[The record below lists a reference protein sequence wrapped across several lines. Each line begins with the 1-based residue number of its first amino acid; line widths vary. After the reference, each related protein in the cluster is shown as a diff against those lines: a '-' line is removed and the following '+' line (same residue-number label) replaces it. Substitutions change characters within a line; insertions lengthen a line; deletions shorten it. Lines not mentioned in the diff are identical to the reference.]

1 MPTMGT
7 NPLDFIRHNL
17 FMLHPSLD
25 NPHRAWL
32 RDDGTVIVRLID
44 VTDSFGNVIRSRN
57 RKGLASMVP
66 RACQRWWTKAA
77 KIYSVMPA
85 KEGDV
90 FPAYICPYADNET
103 HTKMLG
109 GDADVMFTGDMDG
122 CTFGVGIPNRD
133 GGVLVGHAN
142 AQKDAELDL
151 DDPTAAQRQSQKD
164 SLAKKGIG
172 RLVDPDDYRLPEV
185 VVPNPNKRG
194 KWLRREF
201 KAITIGL
208 RINANWEF
216 YYQHQL
222 VDGYDWREK
231 VELVKLQ

>member
-7 NPLDFIRHNL
+7 NPLEFLRHNL
-17 FMLHPSLD
+17 LMLHPSLD

-32 RDDGTVIVRLID
+32 RDDGTVLVRLID
-44 VTDSFGNVIRSRN
+44 ATDGFGKVIRNRN

-66 RACQRWWTKAA
+66 RTCRRWWTKAA

-109 GDADVMFTGDMDG
+109 DDADVMFTGDMDG
-122 CTFGVGIPNRD
+122 CTFGVGIPNPD

-142 AQKDAELDL
+142 AQKDANADL
-151 DDPTAAQRQSQKD
+151 GDPTAAQRQSQKD
-164 SLAKKGIG
+164 SLAKGGIV

-185 VVPNPNKRG
+185 SVPNPNRPG
-194 KWLRREF
+194 KWLCREF

-208 RINANWEF
+208 RINDSWEF